1 MDDSCSEMDAAI
13 RAPLSAQEKTD
24 VLYETVLQI
33 MDTHQPLRPSLIRN
47 DKPWMT
53 EEIKELFQER
63 QRLFYSDENEWKK
76 TAKRVKELVE
86 KRKAEYYGQLDNKN
100 PKELWQRINEH
111 RSNIKQDVIKFT
123 PGDLRLPKCLEGD

>member
-1 MDDSCSEMDAAI
+1 
-13 RAPLSAQEKTD
+13 
-24 VLYETVLQI
+24 

-53 EEIKELFQER
+53 EEIKELIQER
-63 QRLFYSDENEWKK
+63 QRLFYSDENEWIK

-100 PKELWQRINEH
+100 PKELWH

-123 PGDLRLPKCLEGD
+123 PDDLSRG

>member
-1 MDDSCSEMDAAI
+1 
-13 RAPLSAQEKTD
+13 
-24 VLYETVLQI
+24 
-33 MDTHQPLRPSLIRN
+33 
-47 DKPWMT
+47 MT
-53 EEIKELFQER
+53 EEIKELIQER

-111 RSNIKQDVIKFT
+111 RSNIKQGVI
-123 PGDLRLPKCLEGD
+123 